1 MMEFF
6 QGSFHLL
13 AYIALV
19 ELFIS
24 QLRWTPVNYVIPSF
38 QPRSR
43 QSFSFSDHVRIMRG
57 AILRYR

>member
-24 QLRWTPVNYVIPSF
+24 QLRWTPVTYVIPSF

-43 QSFSFSDHVRIMRG
+43 
-57 AILRYR
+57 